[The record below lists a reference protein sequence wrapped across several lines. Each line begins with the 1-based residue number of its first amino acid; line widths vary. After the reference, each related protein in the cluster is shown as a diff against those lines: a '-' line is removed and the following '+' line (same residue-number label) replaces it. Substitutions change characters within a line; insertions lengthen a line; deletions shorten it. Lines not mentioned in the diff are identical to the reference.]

1 MPGTTL
7 GVAIVGC
14 GHMGTVHAKNVMRDE
29 RTQLVALIDPRV
41 EAAEQLRGQ
50 IDVPIERIRVTASV
64 DEALA
69 DPAVDAVVIA
79 THHDLHP
86 VLVTA
91 AARAGKHIFCEKPLG
106 LTNEACA
113 QIADAVRAAGV
124 QLVVGFQARHAALVR
139 LAAERIPAPR
149 ILFGQIIDPRWSDQS
164 WAVDPLEGGGNVLS
178 QGVHTFDLLCHFAG
192 AEPEAVFAGGGT
204 LTHDP
209 ARTTVIDSIAAT
221 IRFAN
226 GATASLLIGDF
237 GPSAWTGKSFY
248 ELFDATGNSATI
260 YDYYEH
266 VRFAKGEPLAVGKD
280 DLPGPEREDYQGYGG
295 LMREFIGCA
304 IANQPPVIA
313 AGVADGVRATALS
326 LACFESIRSGN
337 VVRLHGKGA

>member
-1 MPGTTL
+1 VPGTQL
-7 GVAIVGC
+7 GVAIFGC
-14 GHMGTVHAKNVMRDE
+14 GHMGTVHAKNVVRDE
-29 RTQLVALIDPRV
+29 RARLVALVDPRI
-41 EAAEQLRGQ
+41 EAAEHLRGQ
-50 IDVPIERIRVTASV
+50 VDLPADSVRVTASAE
-64 DEALA
+64 EALA
-69 DPAVDAVVIA
+69 DPAVSAVVIA

-86 VLVTA
+86 VLATA
-91 AARAGKHIFCEKPLG
+91 AARAGKHVFCEKPLG

-149 ILFGQIIDPRWSDQS
+149 ILYGQIIDPRWSDRS

-178 QGVHTFDLLCHFAG
+178 QGVHTFDLLCHLAG

-209 ARTTVIDSIAAT
+209 ARTAVMDSIAAT

-237 GPSAWTGKSFY
+237 GPSPWTGKSFY
-248 ELFDATGNSATI
+248 ELFDANGNSATV
-260 YDYYEH
+260 YGYYER
-266 VRFAKGEPLAVGKD
+266 VRFAKGEPQEVGKD
-280 DLPGPEREDYQGYGG
+280 DLSEAQREDYQGYGG

-304 IANQPPVIA
+304 LANRPPEIGA
-313 AGVADGVRATALS
+313 SVADGVRATALA

-337 VVRLHGKGA
+337 VVRLKA

>member
-1 MPGTTL
+1 MSTTQL

-14 GHMGTVHAKNVMRDE
+14 GHMGTLHARNIVQDE
-29 RTQLVALIDPRV
+29 RARLVALVDARV
-41 EAAEQLRGQ
+41 EAAEQLRGL
-50 IDVPIERIRVTASV
+50 IGAPAERVRVTSSV
-64 DEALA
+64 QEALA
-69 DPAVDAVVIA
+69 DPAVGAVVIA

-86 VLVTA
+86 VLATA
-91 AARAGKHIFCEKPLG
+91 AARAGKHVFCEKPLG

-113 QIADAVRAAGV
+113 QIAEAVRAAGV

-139 LAAERIPAPR
+139 LAAERVPR
-149 ILFGQIIDPRWSDQS
+149 PRVLFGQMIDPRWGDSN
-164 WAVDPLEGGGNVLS
+164 WAVDPVEGGGNVLS
-178 QGVHTFDLLCHFAG
+178 QGVHTFDLLCHLAG

-209 ARTTVIDSIAAT
+209 ARTAVMDSVAAT

-237 GPSAWTGKSFY
+237 GPSPWTGKSFY
-248 ELFDATGNSATI
+248 ELFDANGNSATI
-260 YDYYEH
+260 HGYYERL
-266 VRFAKGEPLAVGKD
+266 RFAQGDPQDVGKD
-280 DLPGPEREDYQGYGG
+280 DLPEPQRADYLGYGA

-304 IANQPPVIA
+304 LANRAPTVA

-337 VVRLHGKGA
+337 AVRLMT